1 MVQVCA
7 VYTPFMTKGFESD
20 FYFAPVDEFGI
31 IHLNLMYK
39 SSVLT
44 NVVMPS
50 LLNNEAD
57 QCLVEAQT
65 MDAFQKHH
73 DKFVSI
79 PCQIIDGSQ
88 YKLGTTL

>member
-1 MVQVCA
+1 
-7 VYTPFMTKGFESD
+7 MTKGFESD

-50 LLNNEAD
+50 LLNTEVD
-57 QCLVEAQT
+57 QCYCLVEAPT
-65 MDAFQKHH
+65 MNAFQKHD
-73 DKFVSI
+73 DKFVFI
-79 PCQIIDGSQ
+79 PCQIIHGSQ
-88 YKLGTTL
+88 YIYKKLPT